1 MTPSDVKFLLTSHEH
16 IDHVGGIAAIKA
28 ATGATLIA
36 RAEAISGLE
45 TGKVGRED
53 PQYDIIVPF
62 DGAKVDRVIK
72 DGEVLRLGP
81 IAITAIATPG
91 HTMGGTSWR
100 WKSCE
105 GKKCQSIVF
114 ADSISAVS
122 ADDYRFSDHPAL
134 IAVFRSTFD
143 RIAALGCD
151 FPADAASGRKWCV
164 RAAVRRGTS
173 ASGQCAAYAKTGHE
187 RLDAR
192 LAKEKTAKS

>member
-1 MTPSDVKFLLTSHEH
+1 
-16 IDHVGGIAAIKA
+16 
-28 ATGATLIA
+28 
-36 RAEAISGLE
+36 
-45 TGKVGRED
+45 
-53 PQYDIIVPF
+53 
-62 DGAKVDRVIK
+62 
-72 DGEVLRLGP
+72 
-81 IAITAIATPG
+81 
-91 HTMGGTSWR
+91 MGGTSWR

-151 FPADAASGRKWCV
+151 FLLTPHRAEVVRSSGCPARNLSPPR
-164 RAAVRRGTS
+164 
-173 ASGQCAAYAKTGHE
+173 QCAAYAKTGHE

>member
-1 MTPSDVKFLLTSHEH
+1 M
-16 IDHVGGIAAIKA
+16 
-28 ATGATLIA
+28 
-36 RAEAISGLE
+36 
-45 TGKVGRED
+45 
-53 PQYDIIVPF
+53 
-62 DGAKVDRVIK
+62 IK

-151 FPADAASGRKWCV
+151 FADAASG
-164 RAAVRRGTS
+164 G
-173 ASGQCAAYAKTGHE
+173 SGVFE
-187 RLDAR
+187 RLSGAEPSPPPASAPLCQDRARAPRRPAGEREDGQVATGWKLTLPCTRDEAEAIGELDVETLGLDPPPTLMTREPDESRPDEWLLEAYFEGKPDAVAVAR
-192 LAKEKTAKS
+192 IGA

>member
-1 MTPSDVKFLLTSHEH
+1 M
-16 IDHVGGIAAIKA
+16 
-28 ATGATLIA
+28 
-36 RAEAISGLE
+36 
-45 TGKVGRED
+45 GRED

-100 WKSCE
+100 WKSCG

-151 FPADAASGRKWCV
+151 FLLTPHPGGSGVFERLSGAEPLASP
-164 RAAVRRGTS
+164 
-173 ASGQCAAYAKTGHE
+173 GQCAAYAKTGHE